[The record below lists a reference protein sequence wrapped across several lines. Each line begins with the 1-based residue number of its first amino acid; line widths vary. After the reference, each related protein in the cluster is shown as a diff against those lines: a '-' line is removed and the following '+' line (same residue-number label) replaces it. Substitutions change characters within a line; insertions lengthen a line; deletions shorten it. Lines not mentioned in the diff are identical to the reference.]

1 MNSTHKRGAGPRLND
16 EQRLQI
22 LEIVEQPS
30 PPSLR
35 NIGRNFGV
43 SEWAIRSLIKK
54 KDEIRMRVQLKDHNT
69 RKTTFRGSKGKYPE
83 LEERLYAWIDA
94 SRRLSIAL
102 PPSVIMEKARRLATQ
117 MNICDDDFKA
127 TWGWFRKFRH
137 RQCLN
142 TISLYGE
149 GGAVNR
155 NDPELL
161 ASLER
166 LYAIVNEYD
175 ASCVYNMD
183 ETGLFFRL
191 VPRYTVILPSE
202 DPTTIRGKKKLLD
215 RVTLVVCCNANGTEK
230 VPITMIGKAK
240 EPACIVG
247 NSWPLPYLAQKN
259 AWIDIPT
266 FNKWFDHVFVPFV
279 RSRTNRKVLLI
290 LDNAPGHAE
299 AFERDAIKVIFFP
312 ANVTS
317 WKQPMDMGIIAA
329 LKKRYKYHLIR
340 EILTY
345 HDSPE
350 NVKIRLED
358 AAKRMRRGSV
368 GLAFGKSAHLL
379 DAANLIVIAWNEIK
393 QETLFNCYRKADIIP
408 SFRINDVEV
417 VEMEDQGLD
426 DLVALLCN
434 CSLLENAHN
443 VEEIREEIIECVNAD
458 ANESEKLNQNL
469 LEEIDE
475 VITQASNANEP
486 LAYDENNSDSEFV
499 EIQDMHGC
507 LKEED
512 VIIPELLKDIVDCE
526 LKLNS
531 ITTTTY
537 LSSEKAKQ
545 VQSALSSAR
554 RIIQETNS
562 AIVSKRIAKSRQM
575 TLHDFGMK

>member
-1 MNSTHKRGAGPRLND
+1 MNLTHKRGAGLRLND

-22 LEIVEQPS
+22 LDLVEQPS
-30 PPSLR
+30 SPSLR
-35 NIGRNFGV
+35 NIGRQFGV
-43 SEWAIRSLIKK
+43 SESAIRSLIKK
-54 KDEIRMRVQLKDHNT
+54 KDEIRLRAQQKDHNA
-69 RKTTFRGSKGKYPE
+69 RKKTFRGSKGKYPE

-94 SRRLSIAL
+94 SRRLSIVL
-102 PPSVIMEKARRLATQ
+102 PPSVIMEKARRLGSE
-117 MNICDDDFKA
+117 MNISEDDFKA
-127 TWGWFRKFRH
+127 TWGWFKKFRH

-142 TISLYGE
+142 TINLYGE
-149 GGAVNR
+149 GGAVDR

-175 ASCVYNMD
+175 PNNVYNMD

-191 VPRYTVILPSE
+191 APRYTMLLPSE

-215 RVTLVVCCNANGTEK
+215 RVTLVVCCNATGTEK

-247 NSWPLPYLAQKN
+247 NSWPLPYVAQRN
-259 AWIDIPT
+259 AWIDIPC
-266 FNKWFDHVFVPFV
+266 FNKWFDQVFVPFV

-290 LDNAPGHAE
+290 LDNAPGHAQ

-340 EILTY
+340 EILAY
-345 HDSPE
+345 HDSPDC
-350 NVKIRLED
+350 VKIRLED
-358 AAKRMRRGSV
+358 AAKRMRRGSI
-368 GLAFGKSAHLL
+368 GLAFGKSPHLL
-379 DAANLIVIAWNEIK
+379 DAANLIVTAWNEIK
-393 QETLFNCYRKADIIP
+393 QETIFNCYRKADIIS
-408 SFRINDVEV
+408 SFRANDVDLQDG
-417 VEMEDQGLD
+417 EMECID

-434 CSLLENAHN
+434 CNLLENVH
-443 VEEIREEIIECVNAD
+443 VEEIRDEIMECVNAD
-458 ANESEKLNQNL
+458 SNESEKLNQNL

-575 TLHDFGMK
+575 TLRDFGMK